1 MKAADRRSELLSLA
15 VAAKAVK
22 VMAKAAN
29 LRWRG
34 SYKRDAD
41 YLAGDVVFWQGSSY
55 VCDTP
60 CKGVLPSNTDNWTPL
75 ALRGAQGQTGPA
87 GPQGLKGDTGDT
99 GPAGP
104 QGLKGDTGD
113 TGPAGP
119 QGLKGD
125 TGDTGPAGPQ
135 GPKGD
140 TGDTGPAGP
149 QGLKGDTGDTGP
161 TGPQGLKGDTGD
173 TGPAGPQGLKG
184 DTGDTGPA
192 GPQGPKG
199 DTGDTG
205 PAGPQGLKGDTG
217 DTGPTGP
224 QGLKGDTG
232 DTGPAGPQGLKGDT
246 GDTGPVGPQGLKG
259 DTGDTGPRG
268 PGMELWTGEDYPAVG
283 DFPEPL
289 AIMYRQA
296 DGSLFFRVNDPQS
309 GELVARV
316 LNQWQS
322 DYLYEAKANKGVNG
336 GYPAINENGGID
348 AVAFGATAIAGNGG
362 YFVNGVRVVGAQQPV
377 IADSQAPVSSENVDV
392 FYGSTEQ
399 DVIRSLQTTVNE
411 LQTTLNSAL
420 AALRAHG
427 LIAQ

>member
-1 MKAADRRSELLSLA
+1 MKAADRRGELLSLA

-22 VMAKAAN
+22 ALAKAAN

-34 SYKRDAD
+34 RYSNDAD

-55 VCDTP
+55 VCDTA

-75 ALRGAQGQTGPA
+75 ALRGPAGAQGPKGDTGDTGPA

-135 GPKGD
+135 G
-140 TGDTGPAGP
+140 
-149 QGLKGDTGDTGP
+149 
-161 TGPQGLKGDTGD
+161 LKGDTGD

-192 GPQGPKG
+192 GPQG
-199 DTGDTG
+199 
-205 PAGPQGLKGDTG
+205 LKGDTG
-217 DTGPTGP
+217 DA
-224 QGLKGDTG
+224 
-232 DTGPAGPQGLKGDT
+232 GPA
-246 GDTGPVGPQGLKG
+246 GPQGLKG

-268 PGMELWTGEDYPAVG
+268 PGMELWAGEDYPAVG

-348 AVAFGATAIAGNGG
+348 AVGFGATAIAGSGG

-377 IADSQAPVSSENVDV
+377 IADSQAPVSSETADV
-392 FYGSTEQ
+392 FYGATEQ
-399 DVIRSLQTTVNE
+399 DIIQSLQATANE

>member
-1 MKAADRRSELLSLA
+1 MKAADRRGELLSLA

-22 VMAKAAN
+22 ALAKAAN

-34 SYKRDAD
+34 RYSNDAD

-55 VCDTP
+55 VCDTA

-75 ALRGAQGQTGPA
+75 ALRGPAGAQGP
-87 GPQGLKGDTGDT
+87 KGDTGDT

-125 TGDTGPAGPQ
+125 TGDTGPA
-135 GPKGD
+135 
-140 TGDTGPAGP
+140 
-149 QGLKGDTGDTGP
+149 
-161 TGPQGLKGDTGD
+161 
-173 TGPAGPQGLKG
+173 
-184 DTGDTGPA
+184 
-192 GPQGPKG
+192 
-199 DTGDTG
+199 
-205 PAGPQGLKGDTG
+205 
-217 DTGPTGP
+217 
-224 QGLKGDTG
+224 
-232 DTGPAGPQGLKGDT
+232 
-246 GDTGPVGPQGLKG
+246 GPQGLKG

-348 AVAFGATAIAGNGG
+348 AVGFGATAIAGSGG

-377 IADSQAPVSSENVDV
+377 IADSQAPVSSE
-392 FYGSTEQ
+392 TA
-399 DVIRSLQTTVNE
+399 DVIYGATERDIIQSLQTTVNE